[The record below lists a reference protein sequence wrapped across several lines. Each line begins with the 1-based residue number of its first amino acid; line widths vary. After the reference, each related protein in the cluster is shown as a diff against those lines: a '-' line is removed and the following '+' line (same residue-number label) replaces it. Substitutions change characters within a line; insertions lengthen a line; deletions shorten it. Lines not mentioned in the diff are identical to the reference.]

1 MISRRLFLSAAVPL
15 WMLRAAG
22 GKRVLVVV
30 FQRGAADG
38 LNIVVPHG
46 ESRYFELRPM
56 LAVPKAEVLDL
67 DGFFGFHPSLKP
79 LLPLWTNK
87 QLAVVHAAGSPD
99 PTRSHFDAQDYM
111 EHGTPG
117 VKSTGDGWLNRALES
132 SAGGSPLRA
141 VAVTPLLPRT
151 LAGKIPAISIPNL
164 RTFQVRDPE
173 VLERYGD
180 LGRETAEA
188 MRMVRSAAAVNS
200 AVSYPQ
206 GQLGNGLRQIAA
218 LIKADAGMEVAFAET
233 GGWDH
238 HVNEAPQF
246 KGKLE
251 DFGGA
256 LAAFAEDLGSRLSNV
271 TVVTMSEFGR
281 TARENGN
288 RGTDHGHANVMF
300 VLNGPLEGGKVSG
313 RWPGLS
319 AEALYE
325 SRDLAMTTDF
335 RAVLGRL
342 VANPAAAFPGYRG
355 GDNDLHAA
363 LAYGLDGGRSG
374 MRAG

>member
-238 HVNEAPQF
+238 HVNEAPQL

>member
-200 AVSYPQ
+200 AVNYPQ